1 MPIIQKHKAMQ
12 LNLTKPLAFFDLET
26 TGLDIGKDKIV
37 EISIVKINIDNSEE
51 RLTQRINPGMPIP
64 LESSKIHGIYD
75 KDVVNEPTFAEVA
88 NKIALFLKGCDLA
101 GYNLIRFDVPVL
113 VEEFLQ
119 AGVDFDIKKRKI
131 VDVQNIF
138 HKMEQRTLIAA
149 YKFYCDKDLTD
160 AHSAEADT
168 VATYEVFKAQL
179 DKYQNIPYT
188 DKEGNTSTPIKNDI
202 AALHKFT
209 HYTNNADLT
218 GQIVYDKNNEE
229 VFNFGKYKGQKVSEV
244 LKSTPAYYDW
254 MMKADF
260 PRYTKKLLTE
270 IKLRALTNK

>member
-1 MPIIQKHKAMQ
+1 MQ

-26 TGLDIGKDKIV
+26 TGINVGKDRIV

-51 RLTQRINPGMPIP
+51 RLTQRINPEMPIP

-75 KDVVNEPTFAEVA
+75 KDIKDEPTFAEAA
-88 NKIALFLKGCDLA
+88 NKIALFLKGCDLS

-113 VEEFLQ
+113 VEEFLR
-119 AGVDFDIKKRKI
+119 VDIDFDIKKRKI

-138 HKMEQRTLIAA
+138 HKMEQRTLVAA
-149 YKFYCDKDLTD
+149 YKYYCDKDLTN

-179 DKYQNIPYT
+179 ERYKETPFT
-188 DKEGNTSTPIKNDI
+188 DKEGNTSIPIQNDVN
-202 AALHKFT
+202 ALHDFT
-209 HYTNNADLT
+209 HYNNNADLS
-218 GQIVYDKNNEE
+218 GQIIFDNDNEE

-244 LKSTPAYYDW
+244 FKNTPGYYDW
-254 MMKADF
+254 MMKTDF
-260 PRYTKKLLTE
+260 PLYTKKLLTE
-270 IKLRALTNK
+270 IKLRGFNK